1 MFKRKRKELSAI
13 NYLELTP
20 NQSYG
25 QEVEQNGNISI
36 LIPRFANKI
45 LVKLLVPMLKSPY
58 VKVKLDEF
66 GSEVWRQIDG
76 KKNVQEIA
84 DILKIKFG
92 EKIEPVEERLTNY
105 LTQIHR
111 YSFISFNEIKK

>member
-1 MFKRKRKELSAI
+1 MLKRKRNELSAI

-20 NQSYG
+20 TRSY
-25 QEVEQNGNISI
+25 EDMTEENGMLSI

-45 LVKLLVPMLKSPY
+45 LVKLIVPMLKSPY

-84 DILKIKFG
+84 DILKMKFG
-92 EKIEPVEERLTNY
+92 EKIEPVGERLTNY

-111 YSFISFNEIKK
+111 YNFISFNEIKK